1 MLFGH
6 LVMELCQSL
15 LVTLRFP
22 LFALTHAVKR
32 WIPDNEYDNNQF
44 IFFKITNN
52 KRVNDKDTHPG
63 LIQLLK
69 Q

>member
-1 MLFGH
+1 MFGH

-15 LVTLRFP
+15 LVTLRFL

-32 WIPDNEYDNNQF
+32 WIPHNEYDDNQF

-52 KRVNDKDTHPG
+52 KRVKDKDTDTQG
-63 LIQLLK
+63 LSQLLK